1 MFGSLLGGI
10 ASGIAGA
17 PHASIPNLGL
27 LGLSQLFG
35 GHHAANP
42 VQTTQSNTAPGAA
55 SFPGVSGISNVI
67 SGLGINNP
75 NALGN
80 LGNIGGA
87 GGNILAN
94 ADVFQNLIFHLL
106 NRFGISPPTP
116 PITGPHPQPGTQA
129 YSNMN
134 YPIGMT
140 PGAGQ
145 F

>member
-10 ASGIAGA
+10 AHGIGNIGSA
-17 PHASIPNLGL
+17 PQAAIPNLGL

-42 VQTTQSNTAPGAA
+42 IQTTQSNTAPNIG
-55 SFPGVSGISNVI
+55 GLGNIGNVI
-67 SGLGINNP
+67 SGLGIGNN
-75 NALGN
+75 LGN
-80 LGNIGGA
+80 LGGV
-87 GGNILAN
+87 GGNILQN
-94 ADVFQNLIFHLL
+94 ADIFQNLIFHLL